1 MGYEEIRK
9 SERDRINYWIK
20 MFQKYKTYIQNI
32 KEICGGN
39 NGDNGKIKIKKELQ
53 EYLINYKLTYL
64 ITGKYGIGKSFFI
77 DSCLKDKEDKGINIK
92 YLNNESLTI
101 KEIDEE
107 YKRLNK
113 NDNINNYIDYLK
125 GTFKNGKTKYN
136 NINILVI
143 DQNKYYSLIENK
155 QTIKYLINLNI
166 KIRNMLIILI
176 CEEEQGLDIYKH
188 INNVSNLLK
197 LSPLTNSEKLEIF
210 KGQFNVVSKDLIN
223 STDNLNILKTKLK
236 MFNSGNKRCYN
247 NFIKDA
253 KSCGEMVNLNLD
265 KFNNSKFKHLKDLV
279 FKDNIIENL
288 SRFKHVN
295 KDIKFYL
302 QENFNPLLVNNNE
315 NRKIIYKLNKSLI
328 LNNKFKDLTNVEQNW
343 YLQKY
348 NFYSSFLIPMYY
360 LNNAN
365 IKSNIFDNLVYQEY
379 PKVLLLLIQVNKN
392 INIYNELILKLPDN
406 IRYMRM
412 IYLYILNIYQKVED
426 KNQYYKMVNGFIKY
440 YNLNNIRD
448 KHYETLEALTKLFKN
463 KKTLDK
469 IIRTINK
476 EDGKKFKI
484 NKY

>member
-20 MFQKYKTYIQNI
+20 MFQRYKNYLRNI

-39 NGDNGKIKIKKELQ
+39 KEDISKLKIKKELQ
-53 EYLINYKLTYL
+53 EHLLNYKLTYL

-77 DSCLKDKEDKGINIK
+77 ESCLKDKEDKGINIK
-92 YLNNESLTI
+92 YLNIESLTI

-113 NDNINNYIDYLK
+113 NDNINNYIDYFKGILK
-125 GTFKNGKTKYN
+125 DGNAKYN
-136 NINILVI
+136 NINVLVI
-143 DQNKYYSLIENK
+143 DQNKYYSLLENK
-155 QTIKYLINLNI
+155 QTIKYLINLNN
-166 KIRNMLIILI
+166 KIRDMLIILI

-197 LSPLTNSEKLEIF
+197 LSPLTKGDKLEIF
-210 KGQFNVVSKDLIN
+210 KGQFNVINEGLIN
-223 STDNLNILKTKLK
+223 SSDNLNILKIKLK

-247 NFIKDA
+247 NLIKDA

-265 KFNNSKFKHLKDLV
+265 KFNNSKFKYLKDLV

-288 SRFKHVN
+288 SNFKHVN
-295 KDIKFYL
+295 KDIGFYL
-302 QENFNPLLVNNNE
+302 QENFNPLLINING
-315 NRKIIYKLNKSLI
+315 NRQIIYKLNKSLI

-360 LNNAN
+360 LNIVN
-365 IKSNIFDNLVYQEY
+365 IKINIFDNLVYREY

-392 INIYNELILKLPDN
+392 INIYNELIIRLPDN
-406 IRYMRM
+406 IRFMRL
-412 IYLYILNIYQKVED
+412 IYLYIINIYQKIED
-426 KNQYYKMVNGFIKY
+426 KNQYYKMVYGFIKY
-440 YNLNNIRD
+440 YNLNKGKD

-463 KKTLDK
+463 KKILDK
-469 IIRTINK
+469 IIKTISK
-476 EDGKKFKI
+476 EEGKKFKI